1 MNAWGLSPDSV
12 PAEAL
17 PVCCHGHEVAL
28 VRHCAA
34 GYVVICAQCGAVGT
48 PIDVHELQRRGWRLD
63 DIDELGAAR

>member
-1 MNAWGLSPDSV
+1 
-12 PAEAL
+12 
-17 PVCCHGHEVAL
+17 L